1 MQAESVNAQKCCT
14 KYQML
19 KRTYR
24 MINDHNRKSGN
35 SRKTWEYYKCK
46 SKSWMDPLTVADLN
60 IETSA
65 MSEYKKEN
73 RKEKNKKKKIPKIAL
88 MKKKLKRKAAEKRH
102 SEKMQ
107 ILN

>member
-1 MQAESVNAQKCCT
+1 MMQAESVNAQKCCT

-35 SRKTWEYYKCK
+35 SRKTWEYYK
-46 SKSWMDPLTVADLN
+46 
-60 IETSA
+60 
-65 MSEYKKEN
+65 
-73 RKEKNKKKKIPKIAL
+73 KKIPKIAL